1 MGVRGLAPAWGVDG
15 SALTRHHR
23 TVRTIKQLRRA
34 EVDEQVAVYEADASV
49 YKLAEQFEV
58 HRATLGWLLQSK
70 LAL

>member
-1 MGVRGLAPAWGVDG
+1 M
-15 SALTRHHR
+15 
-23 TVRTIKQLRRA
+23 KQLRRA